1 MPQKI
6 KVSFDQQLLRLKLAQ
21 LLPTRQIKPTTKKS
35 AKYGQILS
43 SVREVGVIEPIVVFP
58 AQGSAGSYLILDGHL
73 RVEVLKDLGRDEAT
87 CLVSGDDESFTY
99 NTHVNPVNAIQ
110 GHFMIVKALDRGV
123 SEERLAAALQVDV
136 AKIRRQRDLLSG
148 ICPEAVALLKD
159 RSIPAISLQHLKR
172 VRAIRQIEI
181 AELMIAANNYSTPYA
196 RALLAA
202 TPSDQLIAPETEK
215 VSKLL
220 KPEDAARMDNEIKLL
235 KRELRLIEESYGR
248 DMLNLVLARGYLT
261 KLLKNDRVRRYL
273 IAHHGELLAELE
285 KVAGAQSFEAPTG

>member
-1 MPQKI
+1 MPQKV

-136 AKIRRQRDLLSG
+136 AKIRRQRDFLNG

-181 AELMIAANNYSTPYA
+181 AELMIAANNYSAPYA

-202 TPSDQLIAPETEK
+202 TPSDQLLAPETEK
-215 VSKLL
+215 ASKLL

-273 IAHHGELLAELE
+273 TAHHGELLAELE
-285 KVAGAQSFEAPTG
+285 KVAGAHLTEDRGG